1 MKENQISGW
10 VSLVFARKQMF
21 NPRPITKRDK
31 KGKSIWLISIGFPAS
46 SEYYGWYINVPP
58 DAEISKSQEDA
69 LLTFAVKVTLF
80 PFSIFFVDALIEA
93 LIANTFCGE
102 HHNIIKLKII
112 ITAL

>member
-46 SEYYGWYINVPP
+46 SEYYGWYINVLS
-58 DAEISKSQEDA
+58 ER
-69 LLTFAVKVTLF
+69 
-80 PFSIFFVDALIEA
+80 
-93 LIANTFCGE
+93 
-102 HHNIIKLKII
+102 HNDTYLQICKGKRW
-112 ITAL
+112 